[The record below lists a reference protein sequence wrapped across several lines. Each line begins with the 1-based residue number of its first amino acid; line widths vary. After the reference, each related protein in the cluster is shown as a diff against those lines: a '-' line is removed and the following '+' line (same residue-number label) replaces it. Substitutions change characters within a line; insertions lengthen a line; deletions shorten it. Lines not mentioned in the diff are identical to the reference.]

1 MLADVAFTAVP
12 SLKHNKS
19 GHPEHNGRVSAI
31 MDVLHEA
38 KLFERMVEISDPAP
52 ATINQVATVHA
63 EDYIRQLCIQAE
75 SAPIYVDPAPTYI
88 TRASFDCALHA
99 AGAAIALVDA
109 ILDNRACTG
118 FALIR
123 PPGHHALPLA
133 ATGFCLF
140 ANVAIA
146 ARHAQKRGTERIL
159 IVDFDVHHGNGTQDI
174 FYADNSVYFV
184 SLHQTG
190 IYPGSGHASET
201 GVDGGNGFTLN
212 IPLPVNAGGRAV
224 QQVIHQLLIPAARR
238 FAPELIL
245 VSAGFDAHWRDQIAG
260 LQYASRDYHT
270 LATALQELASE
281 LCSGKLAFFLEGGY
295 DLAALAN
302 SAENVFLALLREPP
316 KDTLGPP
323 PQPQPDIQPLLAY
336 LRHGH
341 SF

>member
-1 MLADVAFTAVP
+1 MKADVAFTAVP
-12 SLKHNKS
+12 SPEHNES
-19 GHPEHNGRVSAI
+19 GHPEHSGRVRAI
-31 MDVLHEA
+31 MDALHEA
-38 KLFERMVEISDPAP
+38 KLFERMLEISEPAP
-52 ATINQVATVHA
+52 ATIEQVATVHQA
-63 EDYIRQLCIQAE
+63 DYIRQLCIQAD
-75 SAPIYVDPAPTYI
+75 SAPAYVDPAPTYI

-109 ILDNRACTG
+109 ILDKRACTG

-123 PPGHHALPLA
+123 PPGHHALPRA
-133 ATGFCLF
+133 AMGFCLF

-146 ARHAQKRGTERIL
+146 ARHAQTRGTERIL

-184 SLHQTG
+184 SLHQMG

-201 GVDGGNGFTLN
+201 GTDAGSGFTLN

-224 QQVIHQLLIPAARR
+224 QQIMAQLLFPAARR

-245 VSAGFDAHWRDQIAG
+245 VSAGFDAHWRDQLAS
-260 LQYASRDYHT
+260 LQYASRDYHA

-281 LCSGKLAFFLEGGY
+281 LCSGQLAFFLEGGY

-302 SAENVFLALLREPP
+302 GAENVFLALLREPP

-323 PQPQPDIQPLLAY
+323 PEPQPDIQPLLAD
-336 LRHGH
+336 LRRGHG
-341 SF
+341 F